1 MKTAAAEP
9 GAANTAAETAA
20 PGAAQALHV
29 LFKVDDAEYVV
40 PAADVLQMESFTSA
54 TKVPG
59 AAPYVKGLVHIRGRV
74 VPLVDMRARFG
85 LPTSEPTLD
94 TRIVVLEHG
103 GRTVGLLVDAAREVV
118 RIAPGELQRPPELL
132 GAKAQGY
139 VEAVAKIGPRLLM
152 LLDLKRVIGEEHS
165 DGK

>member
-1 MKTAAAEP
+1 VAVP
-9 GAANTAAETAA
+9 AA
-20 PGAAQALHV
+20 PTVLHV

-59 AAPYVKGLVHIRGRV
+59 APPYVKGLVHIRGRV

-85 LPTSEPTLD
+85 LPPVEVTLD
-94 TRIVVLEHG
+94 TRIIVLDQG
-103 GRTVGLLVDAAREVV
+103 GRTVGLLVDSAREVV
-118 RIAPGELQRPPELL
+118 RIAPGGVEHPPDVL
-132 GAKAQGY
+132 GGSQGF

-152 LLDLKRVIGEEHS
+152 LLDLKRVIGEEYI

>member
-1 MKTAAAEP
+1 MT
-9 GAANTAAETAA
+9 ETAESGTALATA
-20 PGAAQALHV
+20 PGAAPVLHV

-59 AAPYVKGLVHIRGRV
+59 APPYVRGLVHIRGRV
-74 VPLVDMRARFG
+74 VPLVDLRARFG
-85 LPTSEPTLD
+85 LPHSEPTLD
-94 TRIVVLEHG
+94 TRIVVLQHR

-118 RIAPGELQRPPELL
+118 RIAPDDLKHPPDLL
-132 GAKAQGY
+132 GAEDQGY
-139 VEAVAKIGPRLLM
+139 VEAVAKIGTRLLM